1 MIGVF
6 GGTFDPVHFGHL
18 RPALEL
24 YESLGLDEL
33 RFVPCGR
40 PPHREPPQ
48 ARAEDRL
55 AMLRAAVRGQRG
67 FVVDTRE
74 LERPGPSYM
83 VDTLQSLRD
92 QFGPGRPLLL
102 LLGLDAFLGLET
114 WHRWERLAE
123 LAHLVVAHRPGF
135 VPADLLQHPGL
146 WALVSS
152 SQAEDSGELRDAPAG
167 RVLFCQVTQLDISAS
182 GIRRLLAAGRDIRYL
197 VPEAVREIIAA
208 RRIYD

>member
-6 GGTFDPVHFGHL
+6 GGTFDPVHLGHL

-24 YESLGLDEL
+24 YESLALDEL

-40 PPHREPPQ
+40 PPHREPPR

-55 AMLRAAVRGQRG
+55 AMLRAAVRGQPG

-83 VDTLQSLRD
+83 VDTLHSLRH
-92 QFGPGRPLLL
+92 QFGPARPLLL
-102 LLGLDAFLGLET
+102 LLGLDAFLGLES

-135 VPADLLQHPGL
+135 VPADLLRHPGL

-152 SQAEDSGELRDAPAG
+152 SRAEDTGELRAAPAG
-167 RVLFCQVTQLDISAS
+167 RVLFRQVTQLDISAS